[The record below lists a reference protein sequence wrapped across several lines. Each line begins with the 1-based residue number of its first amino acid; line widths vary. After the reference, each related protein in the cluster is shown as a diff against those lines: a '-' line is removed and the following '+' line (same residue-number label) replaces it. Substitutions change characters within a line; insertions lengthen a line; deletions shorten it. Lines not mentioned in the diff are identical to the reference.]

1 MENNKALWI
10 FPNIYESISEL
21 SEKSQGRVL
30 LALVKF
36 GFGHEVDMDKYTKM
50 ERICIRSNVELI
62 KLRQIGGS
70 ILNGKSNNPSGKSI
84 KRDKKLTSFEQVSD
98 KFQTGFRQVSDKFQT
113 SFEQVS
119 DRFQTGFEQ
128 VSYKLLNEK
137 KSKLSNEH
145 TFKQANEPICI
156 PTPAPTPD
164 LVLYKQEQE
173 QEQEQE
179 RVIKTLD
186 SGAAGKTPQPPPA
199 QKTKMEIGCR
209 FESSEFYAGDIP
221 EKLPDAYAEH
231 AKQRGFSDADALA
244 EFQKFT
250 SHWIGKT
257 GKDAIKSRRGWLTA
271 WATTWLV
278 NAKRFRGNEPAKV
291 KSPGPNWGPGGCP
304 KSVIDEFLGKNK
316 SESEVK
322 HEHSV

>member
-1 MENNKALWI
+1 MENNKALWL
-10 FPNIYESISEL
+10 FPNIYESIAEL

-30 LALVKF
+30 LALVRF
-36 GFGHEVDMDKYTKM
+36 GFGYEVDMDKYTKM

-84 KRDKKLTSFEQVSD
+84 KSDKKLTGFE
-98 KFQTGFRQVSDKFQT
+98 QVSDKFQT

-119 DRFQTGFEQ
+119 DKFQTGFEQ
-128 VSYKLLNEK
+128 VSDKLLNEK

-145 TFKQANEPICI
+145 TFNQGNEPISI

-173 QEQEQE
+173 QEQE
-179 RVIKTLD
+179 RVIRTLD

-199 QKTKMEIGCR
+199 QKTTMEIGCR
-209 FESSEFYAGDIP
+209 FEKSDFYLEDFP
-221 EKLPDAYAEH
+221 TKLPDAYAEH

-257 GKDAIKSRRGWLTA
+257 GKEAIKSRRGWLTA
-271 WATTWLV
+271 WATTWLQ
-278 NAKRFRGNEPAKV
+278 NARRFGGGLGSPSAV
-291 KSPGPNWGPGGCP
+291 SPGQRGATP
-304 KSVIDEFLGKNK
+304 DEIEAFLRRCEKGAA
-316 SESEVK
+316 
-322 HEHSV
+322 